1 MCVFRWTIRIKIQI
15 SIACLE
21 KVFCKNSYQIEAIG
35 LHFISKAYLEPS
47 QASTMKIFSK
57 LVDGSEAVARRCSAS
72 VKQVFLKFRKTHR
85 ETPKPEPVFLKFQA
99 SRNQFY

>member
-1 MCVFRWTIRIKIQI
+1 
-15 SIACLE
+15 
-21 KVFCKNSYQIEAIG
+21 
-35 LHFISKAYLEPS
+35 
-47 QASTMKIFSK
+47 MKIFSK

-99 SRNQFY
+99 LRNQFY